1 MATSS
6 GCFDMHGREGP
17 PIDAGATVDAP
28 RLADT
33 PSRAD
38 VPDPPVLRDA
48 SPAVDSG
55 SDLCTRAIEL
65 MRGGTPAVEIGCD
78 GRTFPRECVVPV
90 GACCQ
95 LFVTCLIAPT
105 DGGNLEASLTC
116 DDSCDQSCG
125 GQAWQ
130 DCALF
135 PYCERFD
142 PGACG
147 PAPAGVIEGP
157 ACITRR
163 GPPCVNDAD
172 CSVGARCA
180 EYWVNPC
187 AGLPCDACGGTER
200 YCSF

>member
-1 MATSS
+1 
-6 GCFDMHGREGP
+6 MHGRPVPEV
-17 PIDAGATVDAP
+17 DAGVA
-28 RLADT
+28 
-33 PSRAD
+33 
-38 VPDPPVLRDA
+38 RDA
-48 SPAVDSG
+48 APAADAHRPPPPLDAALVADAG
-55 SDLCTRAIEL
+55 GDPCTRAIER
-65 MRGGTPAVEIGCD
+65 MRAGTPAVEIGCD

-95 LFVTCLIAPT
+95 LHVTCLIAPT
-105 DGGNLEASLTC
+105 DGGNLEASLAC

-125 GQAWQ
+125 GQALD

-147 PAPAGVIEGP
+147 PAPPGVVEGP

-163 GPPCVNDAD
+163 GAACTTDAE
-172 CSVGARCA
+172 CAAGARCA

-200 YCSF
+200 FCSF